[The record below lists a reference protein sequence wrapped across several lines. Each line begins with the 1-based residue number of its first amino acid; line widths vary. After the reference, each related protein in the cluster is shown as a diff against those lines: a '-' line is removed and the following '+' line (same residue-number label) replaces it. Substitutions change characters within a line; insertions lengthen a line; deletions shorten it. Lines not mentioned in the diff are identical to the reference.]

1 MSVSARAAVLETKDG
16 AFEMRDITVDEPRP
30 DEVLVRIVATGICAT
45 DAHVRARRI
54 ATPLPVVL
62 GHEGAGVVERV
73 GAAVTAVRPGDH
85 VVLSFHSCGVCP
97 PCVAAHPAYCD
108 RVWDANFAG
117 ARLDGTNGLHAADG
131 AAGVAPRGHFF
142 GQSSFA
148 TYALAHQR
156 NTVKVPADVPLDVLA
171 PLGCGFQTGAG
182 AVLTALGVTRGS
194 SFAVF
199 GTGAVGLAAVMAARI
214 AGAAT
219 VIAVDV
225 EQTRLDLA
233 RELGATHVVDAGRVD
248 DLSAALRAV
257 VPRGTDFALDTSGR
271 TQNLTAGVDALAPM
285 GRFGFVAFHDGA
297 DAMVDASRLAVG
309 QSLHGIIQG
318 DAVSALLINELIS
331 LHRDGRFPIDRLTT
345 HYDFADIDT
354 AFDDVASGAVL
365 KAVLRFPTPA

>member
-1 MSVSARAAVLETKDG
+1 MSVAARAAVLETKDG
-16 AFEMRDITVDEPRP
+16 AFEMRDITLDEPRA
-30 DEVLVRIVATGICAT
+30 DEVLVRMVATGICAT
-45 DAHVRARRI
+45 DAHVRAQRI
-54 ATPLPVVL
+54 ATPLPAVL

-73 GAAVTAVRPGDH
+73 GAAVTSVRPGDH
-85 VVLSFHSCGVCP
+85 VVLSYHSCGVCP
-97 PCVAAHPAYCD
+97 PCVSAHPAYCD

-117 ARLDGTNGLHAADG
+117 ARLDGTNGLHAVDG
-131 AAGVAPRGHFF
+131 VEPRGHFF

-148 TYALAHQR
+148 TYALAHRR
-156 NTVKVPADVPLDVLA
+156 NTVRVPTDVALDVLA

-199 GTGAVGLAAVMAARI
+199 GTGPVGLAAIMAARI

-219 VIAVDV
+219 IVAVDV
-225 EQTRLDLA
+225 EQARLDLA

-248 DLSAALRAV
+248 DLAAALRAV

-331 LHRDGRFPIDRLTT
+331 LHRDGRFPLDRLITY
-345 HYDFADIDT
+345 YDFADIGT
-354 AFDDVASGAVL
+354 AFDDIASGAVL
-365 KAVLRFPTPA
+365 KAVLRFPNPA